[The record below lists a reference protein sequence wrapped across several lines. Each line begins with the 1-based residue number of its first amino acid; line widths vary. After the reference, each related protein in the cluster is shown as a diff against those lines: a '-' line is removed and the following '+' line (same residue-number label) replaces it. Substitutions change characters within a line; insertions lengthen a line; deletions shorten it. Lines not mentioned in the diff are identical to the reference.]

1 MKKNSGGY
9 VLVYVLIVIVL
20 LSLLALGV
28 CSIALRN
35 LQTQQASVEQM
46 QEQYETEGLIERFV
60 ANLQA
65 IDLNGNGQESAAHSA
80 FVTEIET
87 LCNGIDGL
95 TLTAEPQS
103 WESVSSIVNGW
114 RCKLAVRAETSGAV
128 VSADLDVTMAIAI
141 EEHNHYDEDG
151 VLTSTTYT
159 YGLSNI
165 AFTYEAYDISTGSAA
180 GDEGGEAA

>member
-46 QEQYETEGLIERFV
+46 QEHYEVEGNMERFV
-60 ANLQA
+60 AKLQA
-65 IDLNGNGQESAAHSA
+65 FQENSSVRYNSQTEAQSAAHDGSGH
-80 FVTEIET
+80 TEYSYNI
-87 LCNGIDGL
+87 
-95 TLTAEPQS
+95 Q
-103 WESVSSIVNGW
+103 
-114 RCKLAVRAETSGAV
+114 K
-128 VSADLDVTMAIAI
+128 
-141 EEHNHYDEDG
+141 
-151 VLTSTTYT
+151 ST
-159 YGLSNI
+159 
-165 AFTYEAYDISTGSAA
+165 FTYDSYDISTGRAA

>member
-1 MKKNSGGY
+1 MKKNSDGY
-9 VLVYVLIVIVL
+9 VLGYVLIVIVL

-65 IDLNGNGQESAAHSA
+65 VELSGDGQAQSAQSA
-80 FVTEIET
+80 FEDKIHD
-87 LCNGIDGL
+87 LCSVIDGL
-95 TLTAEPQS
+95 TLTSNPKN
-103 WESVSSIVNGW
+103 WERVSGISSGW
-114 RCKLAVRAETSGAV
+114 RCKLAVQTGSSDTV
-128 VSADLDVTMAIAI
+128 VSADLDVTMVIAI
-141 EEHNHYDEDG
+141 EEHLHYDENN

-159 YGLSNI
+159 YDLSNI
-165 AFTYEAYDISTGSAA
+165 AFTYGSYDISTGSAA